1 LPGTAT
7 AIVGAA
13 PYAPELPPRYL
24 GRMPMG
30 KTNHLVKFLLIAGLI
45 LALIGIVLFLGAY
58 DALTSTA
65 FLLCLVGLVASV
77 ALGGVATGG
86 RPVPARVRS
95 RSPPRS

>member
-7 AIVGAA
+7 AIVGTA

-30 KTNHLVKFLLIAGLI
+30 KTSQIVKFLLIAGLI

-65 FLLCLVGLVASV
+65 FLLCLVGLALSV
-77 ALGGVATGG
+77 ALAGAPSGG
-86 RPVPARVRS
+86 RPEPAAVRS